1 MPSIRLHSDRI
12 AKSLKPTKEK
22 HVSPHHMKAV
32 KLVGHGGIDQLVWD
46 DAFPLRSPG
55 SDEVVVKVGAA
66 GVNNTDINTRI
77 GWYSKKVDGDTESGG
92 AAGFGDT
99 DLDDDAS
106 WSGVPLQFPRI
117 QCGRCRNH
125 RCRWRAR

>member
-1 MPSIRLHSDRI
+1 M
-12 AKSLKPTKEK
+12 SLPTT
-22 HVSPHHMKAV
+22 MKAV

-117 QCGRCRNH
+117 QGADVAGTIVGR
-125 RCRWRAR
+125 RCAR